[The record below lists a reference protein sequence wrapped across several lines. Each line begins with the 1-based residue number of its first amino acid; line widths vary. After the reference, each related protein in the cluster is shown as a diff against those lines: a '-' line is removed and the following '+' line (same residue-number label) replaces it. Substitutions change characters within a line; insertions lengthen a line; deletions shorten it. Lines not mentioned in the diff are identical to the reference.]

1 MVNDLLELNDTALK
15 LDKEWIL
22 DDKDNF
28 WLENKYWH
36 WKDVLGRFQ
45 KYTPTFAELDFW
57 FDLRARPST
66 SSEEFLKPCQANY
79 ASKKKNFEATKKR
92 KKEERDADGKLDPE
106 ELAQMLN
113 DLPQEQERIQ
123 STRSY
128 AKYTALTQSI
138 WSKGAPRMWTVVQ
151 LFTRLSEGLI
161 IFPHDL

>member
-45 KYTPTFAELDFW
+45 KYPPNSA
-57 FDLRARPST
+57 
-66 SSEEFLKPCQANY
+66 SSISGKFLKFFQANY
-79 ASKKKNFEATKKR
+79 ASKKKTFEATKKR

-113 DLPQEQERIQ
+113 DLPQEQEMIQ

-138 WSKGAPRMWTVVQ
+138 WSKGAPRM
-151 LFTRLSEGLI
+151 
-161 IFPHDL
+161 